1 MNQKKQNQELLSVT
15 IVMPSFNS
23 IKFIQDSVKS
33 IQKQSYSNWHLI
45 IVDDYS
51 TDGTRELLSKL
62 SNDKRIT
69 IILLES
75 NFGAAHARQ
84 IAIDYSNGDLVAFC
98 DSDDL
103 WHPDKLLEQVNFM
116 SINNY
121 SFTYTLYSPFKEIH
135 KKYRPDRYSL
145 SKNYI
150 SILIHSLGNSTVMLD
165 GNLCRSTKI
174 PNIRKRNDYLY
185 FLKVIKKAKRAYL
198 LNKPLTY
205 YRLNKDGLSN
215 NKINLIKYH
224 WIIYRKY
231 ENFNTFISIL
241 LIILI
246 SMRKILSILRTR
258 Y

>member
-1 MNQKKQNQELLSVT
+1 MTQKEQNDKFPSVT

-23 IKFIQDSVKS
+23 FKFIQDSVKS
-33 IQKQSYSNWHLI
+33 IQMQSYSNWHLI

-51 TDGTRELLSKL
+51 IDGTRELLNKFSE
-62 SNDKRIT
+62 DKRIT
-69 IILLES
+69 IIFLEN

-84 IAIDYSNGDLVAFC
+84 IAINYSKGDLVAFC

-103 WHPDKLLEQVNFM
+103 WHPDKLMEQVNFM

-121 SFTYTLYSPFKEIH
+121 NFTYTLYAPFKDIN
-135 KKYRPDRYSL
+135 KKYRPVRYSF

-185 FLKVIKKAKRAYL
+185 FLKLIKKAKRAYL
-198 LNKPLTY
+198 LNKSLTY
-205 YRLNKDGLSN
+205 YRLNKHGLSN
-215 NKINLIKYH
+215 NKIKLIRYH

-231 ENFNTFISIL
+231 ENFNTFISIF

-246 SMRKILSILRTR
+246 SMRKVISILTTR